1 MVYDLSLLLEAI
13 NRRLASNHGNDLSSI
28 ALSVGASRRTVER
41 VVKQE
46 TGMSF
51 ARYRQ
56 TCLIKRALSL
66 IKDETFQRS
75 IKEIA
80 FDLGYRS
87 PAAFTRFVRCHTGQP
102 PSAFRRRI
110 ARAPSRRKLATSAY

>member
-1 MVYDLSLLLEAI
+1 MICDLSLLLEAI
-13 NRRLASNHGNDLSSI
+13 NQLASSQVNNLSSI
-28 ALSVGASRRTVER
+28 TLSVGASRRTVER
-41 VVKQE
+41 AVKQE

-66 IKDETFQRS
+66 INDETFQKS

-102 PSAFRRRI
+102 PSAFRRRS
-110 ARAPSRRKLATSAY
+110 ARASPERKLATSAY